1 MQTVTSAREAVRVT
15 MGQNLFD
22 KIGNKDTEAHG
33 AATDYCMDL
42 VDFDL
47 EYVVRVGAA
56 CYDGYLEH
64 QEQGVR

>member
-1 MQTVTSAREAVRVT
+1 